1 MTEYITPTTWEQ
13 CARHV
18 PGESAAPYPH
28 TVTPEVPD
36 GYEAVWLPSE
46 TVAFGLIGGTLLAAA
61 GYAWTGRQ

>member
-1 MTEYITPTTWEQ
+1 MTGYVTPTTWEQ

-46 TVAFGLIGGTLLAAA
+46 TVDEFDAGEDDLSLIHI
-61 GYAWTGRQ
+61 